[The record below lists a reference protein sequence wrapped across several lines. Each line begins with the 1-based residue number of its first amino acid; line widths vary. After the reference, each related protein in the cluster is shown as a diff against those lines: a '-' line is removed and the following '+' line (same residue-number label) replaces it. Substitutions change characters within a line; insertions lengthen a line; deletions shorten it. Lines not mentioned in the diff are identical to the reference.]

1 MMKIK
6 KINKEV
12 EVEVGKKICKKK
24 NWLFNNN
31 LNNCKTI

>member
-24 NWLFNNN
+24 DLLFNNN